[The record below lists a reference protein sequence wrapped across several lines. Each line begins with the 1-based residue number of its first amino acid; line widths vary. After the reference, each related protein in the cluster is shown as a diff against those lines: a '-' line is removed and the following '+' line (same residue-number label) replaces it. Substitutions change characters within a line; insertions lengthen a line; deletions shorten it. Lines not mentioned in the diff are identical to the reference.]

1 MNIILSLLR
10 YIVIES
16 KYYHSYVLLISLKKY
31 ITQSRLWLMNGL
43 IKYKNVEKNIFY
55 SYY

>member
-1 MNIILSLLR
+1 MNIILSVLR

-31 ITQSRLWLMNGL
+31 ITQSRLWLMNRL
-43 IKYKNVEKNIFY
+43 IKYNNVEKNIFY
-55 SYY
+55 IYY

>member
-55 SYY
+55 IYH

>member
-1 MNIILSLLR
+1 MNIILILLR

-55 SYY
+55 IYY

>member
-16 KYYHSYVLLISLKKY
+16 KYYRSYVLLISLKKY

-55 SYY
+55 IYY

>member
-43 IKYKNVEKNIFY
+43 IKYKNVEKIIFY
-55 SYY
+55 IYY